1 LRKTNEE
8 LFDMETGKYMANL
21 ALHVNLIEKRI
32 KKNSSSLVV
41 LDFYNKIYQLSKQ
54 FKDDI
59 NELEK
64 NIEKELKSK

>member
-1 LRKTNEE
+1 MRKTNEE

>member
-1 LRKTNEE
+1 MRKTNEE

-41 LDFYNKIYQLSKQ
+41 LDFYNKIYQLNKQ

>member
-1 LRKTNEE
+1 MRKTNEE

-21 ALHVNLIEKRI
+21 ALHVNLLEKRI
-32 KKNSSSLVV
+32 KKSSSSLIV

-59 NELEK
+59 HELEK
-64 NIEKELKSK
+64 NIEKELKIK